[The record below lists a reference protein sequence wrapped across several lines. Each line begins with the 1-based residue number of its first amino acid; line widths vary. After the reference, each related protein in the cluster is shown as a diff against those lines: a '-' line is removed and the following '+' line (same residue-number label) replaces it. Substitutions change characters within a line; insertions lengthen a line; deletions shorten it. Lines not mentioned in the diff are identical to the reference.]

1 LLDLFPQVPL
11 IELSCPL
18 ITGRC
23 TRRRTRINELEDVMK
38 LEIPYGDGVERIEL
52 ADRHIEQVIIPNA
65 VPSVDEEQTLRSAIF
80 NPLSSPGIEEFL
92 RNRRDILLLVN
103 DATRPT
109 PTDAI
114 MRIVYPLLR
123 GRDFKILIA
132 TGSHRAPTREE
143 YDFIFGALYGEIK
156 DRVHVHDAKKSPC
169 YSLGKTRHG
178 NDLRLNTLVRDA
190 DAIIPIGSIEPHY
203 FAGYTGGR
211 KCLMP
216 GVASY
221 DCITANHKLAISPAA
236 QAMVLKGNPVAEEF
250 DDAEQILEKLNIFA
264 IMTVLDG
271 KHRVYAAAAGD
282 LKESFYSL
290 LPRADEVFVVPIQ
303 RQADIVV
310 TVALEPN
317 DIDLYQ
323 SQKALDNGK
332 TALKDGGIIILVS
345 ACRSG
350 VGSQAF
356 MDLLSSEPTCKAVID
371 KLDREYK
378 LGYHKAGK
386 MAEIGV
392 KARMW
397 AVTPL
402 DRTLMSKAHMRPFGS
417 VSEALREALKEKGPS
432 ARVTFI
438 MDGGMTIPRLSIS

>member
-1 LLDLFPQVPL
+1 
-11 IELSCPL
+11 
-18 ITGRC
+18 
-23 TRRRTRINELEDVMK
+23 MK
-38 LEIPYGDGVERIEL
+38 IEIPYGDGIERVEL
-52 ADRHIEQVIIPNA
+52 ADRNVEQVIVPNA
-65 VPSVDEEQTLRSAIF
+65 VTSTDGTDVLKKAIF
-80 NPLSSPGIEEFL
+80 CPLKSPSLDVFL
-92 RNRRDILLLVN
+92 EGRKNILLIVN

-109 PTDAI
+109 PTGRVMELI
-114 MRIVYPLLR
+114 YPALKER
-123 GRDFKILIA
+123 PFTILIA
-132 TGSHRAPTREE
+132 TGSHRPPTEEE
-143 YDFIFGALYGEIK
+143 YDFIFGDLYGELK
-156 DRVHVHDAKKSPC
+156 DRIHVHDAKKSDC

-178 NDLRLNTLVRDA
+178 NDLMLNRLVGQA

-211 KCLMP
+211 KAFMP

-221 DCITANHKLAISPAA
+221 DCITANHRLAISQAA
-236 QAMVLKGNPVAEEF
+236 QAMVLKGNPVAEEL
-250 DDAEQILEKLNIFA
+250 DDAEKLLESLPIFA

-271 KHRVYAAAAGD
+271 EHGVYAAAAGD

-290 LPRADEVFVVPIQ
+290 LSKADEVFVVPINKK
-303 RQADIVV
+303 ADIVV

-350 VGSQAF
+350 IGSQAF
-356 MDLLSSEPTCKAVID
+356 LDLLSSEKTCQAVID

-392 KARMW
+392 KAQMW

-402 DRTLMSKAHMRPFGS
+402 DRNLVEKAHMRPFDR
-417 VSEALREALKEKGPS
+417 VSDALTEALKEQGSDAK
-432 ARVTFI
+432 VIVI
-438 MDGGMTIPRLSIS
+438 MDGGITIPRFVG

>member
-1 LLDLFPQVPL
+1 
-11 IELSCPL
+11 
-18 ITGRC
+18 
-23 TRRRTRINELEDVMK
+23 MK
-38 LEIPYGDGVERIEL
+38 LEIPYGDTTETIEL
-52 ADRHIEQVIIPNA
+52 ADGNVEQVIIPNA
-65 VPSVDEEQTLRSAIF
+65 VQTADEAATLRAAIF
-80 NPLSSPGIEEFL
+80 NPLKSPGIEDFL
-92 RNRRDILLLVN
+92 KGRNNILLLVN

-109 PTDAI
+109 PTGAI
-114 MRIVYPLLR
+114 MEFLYPLLR
-123 GRDFKILIA
+123 DKSFKILIA
-132 TGSHRAPTREE
+132 TGSHRAPTEEE
-143 YDFIFGALYGEIK
+143 YDFIFGKLCGALK
-156 DRVHVHDAKKSPC
+156 DRVFVHDAKKSPC

-178 NDLRLNTLVRDA
+178 NDLMLNALVREA

-211 KCLMP
+211 KCFMP

-221 DCITANHKLAISPAA
+221 DCITANHKLAISQAA

-250 DDAEQILEKLNIFA
+250 DDAQQILEKLNIFS

-271 KHRVYAAAAGD
+271 EHRVYAAAAGD

-290 LPRADEVFVVPIQ
+290 LPRADEVFVVPIK

-310 TVALEPN
+310 TIALEPN

-356 MDLLSSEPTCKAVID
+356 MELLSSEPTCKAVID

-392 KARMW
+392 KAQMW

-402 DRTLMSKAHMRPFGS
+402 DANLISKAHMRPFGS
-417 VSEALREALKEKGPS
+417 VTEALKAALEEKGP
-432 ARVTFI
+432 AAKVTFI
-438 MDGGMTIPRLSIS
+438 MDGGMTIPRLTVS

>member
-1 LLDLFPQVPL
+1 M
-11 IELSCPL
+11 
-18 ITGRC
+18 R
-23 TRRRTRINELEDVMK
+23 
-38 LEIPYGDGVERIEL
+38 LEIPYGNTSEAIEL
-52 ADRHIEQVIIPNA
+52 SDGHVEQVIIPNTVETA
-65 VPSVDEEQTLRSAIF
+65 DELQTLRDAIF
-80 NPLSSPGIEEFL
+80 NPLKSPGLEEFL
-92 RNRRDILLLVN
+92 KGRRNILLLVN

-109 PTDAI
+109 PTGAV
-114 MRIVYPLLR
+114 MEIVYPLLR
-123 GRDFKILIA
+123 DKPFTILIA
-132 TGSHRAPTREE
+132 TGSHRAPTEEE
-143 YDFIFGALYGEIK
+143 YDFIFGNLKGELRG
-156 DRVHVHDAKKSPC
+156 RVQVHDAKKSPC
-169 YSLGKTRHG
+169 YSLGRTRHG
-178 NDLRLNTLVRDA
+178 NELMLNTLVREA

-211 KCLMP
+211 KCFMP

-221 DCITANHKLAISPAA
+221 DCITANHKLAISQAA
-236 QAMVLKGNPVAEEF
+236 QAMVLEGNPVAEEL
-250 DDAEQILEKLNIFA
+250 DDAEKILEKLNIFS

-271 KHRVYAAAAGD
+271 EHRVYAAAAGD
-282 LKESFYSL
+282 LKASFYSL
-290 LPRADEVFVVPIQ
+290 LPRADEVFVVPIK

-386 MAEIGV
+386 MAEIG
-392 KARMW
+392 ARAQMW

-402 DRTLMSKAHMRPFGS
+402 DKSLISKAHMRPFGS
-417 VSEALREALKEKGPS
+417 VSEAMQAALEEKGP
-432 ARVTFI
+432 AAKVTFI
-438 MDGGMTIPRLSIS
+438 MDGGMTMPRLTVS

>member
-1 LLDLFPQVPL
+1 V
-11 IELSCPL
+11 
-18 ITGRC
+18 
-23 TRRRTRINELEDVMK
+23 EDDMR
-38 LEIPYGDGVERIEL
+38 LEIPYGNTSEAIEL
-52 ADRHIEQVIIPNA
+52 SDGHVEQVIIPNTVETA
-65 VPSVDEEQTLRSAIF
+65 DELQTLRDAIF
-80 NPLSSPGIEEFL
+80 NPLKSPGLEEFL
-92 RNRRDILLLVN
+92 KGRRNILLLVN

-109 PTDAI
+109 PTGAV
-114 MRIVYPLLR
+114 MEIVYPLLR
-123 GRDFKILIA
+123 DKPFTILIA
-132 TGSHRAPTREE
+132 TGSHRAPTEEE
-143 YDFIFGALYGEIK
+143 YDFIFGNLKGELRG
-156 DRVHVHDAKKSPC
+156 RVQVHDAKKSPC
-169 YSLGKTRHG
+169 YSLGRTRHG
-178 NDLRLNTLVRDA
+178 NELMLNTLVREA

-211 KCLMP
+211 KCFMP

-221 DCITANHKLAISPAA
+221 DCITANHKLAISQAA
-236 QAMVLKGNPVAEEF
+236 QAMVLEGNPVAEEL
-250 DDAEQILEKLNIFA
+250 DDAQALLEKLNIFS

-271 KHRVYAAAAGD
+271 EHRVYAAAAGD
-282 LKESFYSL
+282 LKASFYSL
-290 LPRADEVFVVPIQ
+290 LPRADEVFVVPIR

-386 MAEIGV
+386 MAEIG
-392 KARMW
+392 ARAQMW

-402 DRTLMSKAHMRPFGS
+402 DKSLISKAHMRPFGS
-417 VSEALREALKEKGPS
+417 VSEAMQAALEEKGP
-432 ARVTFI
+432 AAKVTFI
-438 MDGGMTIPRLSIS
+438 MDGGMTIPRLTVS

>member
-1 LLDLFPQVPL
+1 
-11 IELSCPL
+11 
-18 ITGRC
+18 
-23 TRRRTRINELEDVMK
+23 MK
-38 LEIPYGDGVERIEL
+38 IEIPYGNGMDPVEL
-52 ADRHIEQVIIPNA
+52 AEKNIEQVIVPNA
-65 VPSVDEEQTLRSAIF
+65 VQSADEMETLRAAIF
-80 NPLSSPGIEEFL
+80 RPMKSPGLDVFL
-92 RNRRDILLLVN
+92 RDRKDILLVVN

-109 PTDAI
+109 PTGRI
-114 MRIVYPLLR
+114 MEIIHPLLK
-123 GRDFKILIA
+123 GKNFKIIIA
-132 TGSHRAPTREE
+132 TGSHRAPTEEE
-143 YDFIFGALYGEIK
+143 YGFIFGKLYGELK
-156 DRVHVHDAKKSPC
+156 ERVFVHDAKKSEC
-169 YSLGKTRHG
+169 FSLGKTRHG
-178 NDLRLNTLVRDA
+178 NDMMLNVLVRQA

-211 KCLMP
+211 KSFMP

-221 DCITANHKLAISPAA
+221 DCITANHRLAISRAA

-250 DDAEQILEKLNIFA
+250 DDAQKLLEKLNVFA

-271 KHRVYAAAAGD
+271 EHRVYAAAAGD

-290 LPRADEVFVVPIQ
+290 LPKADEVFVVPI
-303 RQADIVV
+303 RRLADIVV

-350 VGSQAF
+350 IGSQAF
-356 MDLLSSEPTCKAVID
+356 MDLLSSEKSCQAVID

-386 MAEIGV
+386 MAEIGA
-392 KARMW
+392 KAQMW

-402 DRTLMSKAHMRPFGS
+402 DKNLISKAHMRPFDR
-417 VSEALREALKEKGPS
+417 VSEAVAEALREKGPD

-438 MDGGMTIPRLSIS
+438 MDGGLTIPRLAAT

>member
-1 LLDLFPQVPL
+1 M
-11 IELSCPL
+11 
-18 ITGRC
+18 R
-23 TRRRTRINELEDVMK
+23 
-38 LEIPYGDGVERIEL
+38 LEIPYGNTSEAIEL
-52 ADRHIEQVIIPNA
+52 SDGHVEQVIIPNTVETA
-65 VPSVDEEQTLRSAIF
+65 DELQTLRDAIF
-80 NPLSSPGIEEFL
+80 NPLKSPGLEEFL
-92 RNRRDILLLVN
+92 KGRRNILLLVN

-109 PTDAI
+109 PTGAV
-114 MRIVYPLLR
+114 MEIVYPLLR
-123 GRDFKILIA
+123 DKPFTILIA
-132 TGSHRAPTREE
+132 TGSHRAPTEEE
-143 YDFIFGALYGEIK
+143 YDFIFGNLKGELRG
-156 DRVHVHDAKKSPC
+156 RVQVHDAKKSPC
-169 YSLGKTRHG
+169 YSLGRTRHG
-178 NDLRLNTLVRDA
+178 NELMLNTLVREA

-211 KCLMP
+211 KCFMP

-221 DCITANHKLAISPAA
+221 DCITANHKLAISQAA
-236 QAMVLKGNPVAEEF
+236 QAMVLEGNPVAEEL
-250 DDAEQILEKLNIFA
+250 DDAQALLEKLNIFS

-271 KHRVYAAAAGD
+271 EHRVYAAAAGD
-282 LKESFYSL
+282 LKASFYSL
-290 LPRADEVFVVPIQ
+290 LPRADEVFVVPIR

-386 MAEIGV
+386 MAEIG
-392 KARMW
+392 ARAQMW

-402 DRTLMSKAHMRPFGS
+402 DKSLISKAHMRPFGS
-417 VSEALREALKEKGPS
+417 VSEAMQAALEEKGP
-432 ARVTFI
+432 AAKVTFI
-438 MDGGMTIPRLSIS
+438 MDGGMTIPRLTVS

>member
-1 LLDLFPQVPL
+1 
-11 IELSCPL
+11 
-18 ITGRC
+18 
-23 TRRRTRINELEDVMK
+23 
-38 LEIPYGDGVERIEL
+38 
-52 ADRHIEQVIIPNA
+52 
-65 VPSVDEEQTLRSAIF
+65 
-80 NPLSSPGIEEFL
+80 
-92 RNRRDILLLVN
+92 
-103 DATRPT
+103 
-109 PTDAI
+109 

-250 DDAEQILEKLNIFA
+250 DDAEQILEKLNVFA

-271 KHRVYAAAAGD
+271 EHRVYAAAAGD

-290 LPRADEVFVVPIQ
+290 LPRADEVFVVPIK
-303 RQADIVV
+303 RKADIVV
-310 TVALEPN
+310 TLALRPCLAVYASRLCGVTLRAYWQRAYSRPLLIGLLLSVACWLLTVALPSSS
-317 DIDLYQ
+317 LAGLAA
-323 SQKALDNGK
+323 SAVLAGVAWAALVWAVGLS
-332 TALKDGGIIILVS
+332 AGERRLVS
-345 ACRSG
+345 ARLFKHLR
-350 VGSQAF
+350 V
-356 MDLLSSEPTCKAVID
+356 
-371 KLDREYK
+371 
-378 LGYHKAGK
+378 AG
-386 MAEIGV
+386 
-392 KARMW
+392 
-397 AVTPL
+397 
-402 DRTLMSKAHMRPFGS
+402 
-417 VSEALREALKEKGPS
+417 
-432 ARVTFI
+432 
-438 MDGGMTIPRLSIS
+438 

>member
-1 LLDLFPQVPL
+1 
-11 IELSCPL
+11 
-18 ITGRC
+18 
-23 TRRRTRINELEDVMK
+23 MK
-38 LEIPYGDGVERIEL
+38 IEIPYGNGMDTVAVAEKN
-52 ADRHIEQVIIPNA
+52 IEQIILPN
-65 VPSVDEEQTLRSAIF
+65 SVESADEMETLRDAILR
-80 NPLSSPGIEEFL
+80 PMGSPGLDAFL
-92 RNRRDILLLVN
+92 KDRKNILLVVN

-109 PTDAI
+109 PTGRVMEI
-114 MRIVYPLLR
+114 IHPLLK
-123 GRDFKILIA
+123 GRNFKIIIA
-132 TGSHRAPTREE
+132 TGSHRAPTEEE
-143 YDFIFGALYGEIK
+143 YDFIFGKLYGEMK
-156 DRVHVHDAKKSPC
+156 DRIHVHDAKKSEC
-169 YSLGKTRHG
+169 FSLGRTRHG
-178 NDLRLNTLVRDA
+178 NEMMLNVLVRDA

-211 KCLMP
+211 KSFMP

-221 DCITANHKLAISPAA
+221 DCITANHRLAISQAA

-250 DDAEQILEKLNIFA
+250 DDAQKLLEKLNIFA

-271 KHRVYAAAAGD
+271 EHRVYAAAAGD

-290 LPRADEVFVVPIQ
+290 LPKADEVFVVPI
-303 RQADIVV
+303 RRLADIVV

-350 VGSQAF
+350 IGSQAF
-356 MDLLSSEPTCKAVID
+356 MDLLSSEKSCQAVID

-386 MAEIGV
+386 MAEIGA
-392 KARMW
+392 KAQMW

-402 DRTLMSKAHMRPFGS
+402 DKNMIRKAHMRPFDS
-417 VSEALREALKEKGPS
+417 VSEAVAEALREKGPD
-432 ARVTFI
+432 AKVTFI
-438 MDGGMTIPRLSIS
+438 MDGGLTIPRLAAS

>member
-1 LLDLFPQVPL
+1 M
-11 IELSCPL
+11 
-18 ITGRC
+18 R
-23 TRRRTRINELEDVMK
+23 
-38 LEIPYGDGVERIEL
+38 LEIPYGNTSETIEL
-52 ADRHIEQVIIPNA
+52 SDGHVEQVIIPNTVQTA
-65 VPSVDEEQTLRSAIF
+65 DELQTLRSAIS
-80 NPLSSPGIEEFL
+80 NPLKSPGLEEFL
-92 RNRRDILLLVN
+92 RDRRNILLLVN

-109 PTDAI
+109 PTGAV
-114 MRIVYPLLR
+114 MEIVYPLLR
-123 GRDFKILIA
+123 DKRFTILIA
-132 TGSHRAPTREE
+132 TGSHRAPTEEE
-143 YDFIFGALYGEIK
+143 YDFIFGNLKEELRG
-156 DRVHVHDAKKSPC
+156 RVQVHDARKSPC
-169 YSLGKTRHG
+169 YCLGRTRHG
-178 NDLRLNTLVRDA
+178 NDLMLNTLVREA

-211 KCLMP
+211 KCFMP

-221 DCITANHKLAISPAA
+221 DCITANHKLAISQAA
-236 QAMVLKGNPVAEEF
+236 QAMVLEGNPVAEEL
-250 DDAEQILEKLNIFA
+250 DDAEKILEKLNVFS

-271 KHRVYAAAAGD
+271 EHRVYAAAAGD

-290 LPRADEVFVVPIQ
+290 LPRADEVFVVPIR

-350 VGSQAF
+350 IGSQAF
-356 MDLLSSEPTCKAVID
+356 LDLLSSEPTCKAVID
-371 KLDREYK
+371 KLDREYR

-386 MAEIGV
+386 MAEIG
-392 KARMW
+392 ARAQMW

-402 DRTLMSKAHMRPFGS
+402 DKSLIRKAHMRPFGS
-417 VSEALREALKEKGPS
+417 VSEALQAALEEKGP
-432 ARVTFI
+432 AAKVTFI
-438 MDGGMTIPRLSIS
+438 MDGGMTIPRLTVS

>member
-1 LLDLFPQVPL
+1 
-11 IELSCPL
+11 
-18 ITGRC
+18 
-23 TRRRTRINELEDVMK
+23 MK
-38 LEIPYGDGVERIEL
+38 LEIPYGDTTETIEL
-52 ADRHIEQVIIPNA
+52 ADGNVEQVIIPNA
-65 VPSVDEEQTLRSAIF
+65 VDTADEAETLRAAIF
-80 NPLSSPGIEEFL
+80 NPLNSSGIEDFL
-92 RNRRDILLLVN
+92 KGRENILLLVN

-109 PTDAI
+109 PTVAI
-114 MRIVYPLLR
+114 MEILCPLLR
-123 GRDFKILIA
+123 GKSFKILIA
-132 TGSHRAPTREE
+132 TGSHRAPTEEE
-143 YDFIFGALYGEIK
+143 YDFIFGKLYGELK

-178 NDLRLNTLVRDA
+178 NDLMLNTLVREA

-211 KCLMP
+211 KCFMP

-250 DDAEQILEKLNIFA
+250 DDAEQILEKLNVFA

-271 KHRVYAAAAGD
+271 EHRVYAAAAGD
-282 LKESFYSL
+282 LRESFYSL
-290 LPRADEVFVVPIQ
+290 LPRADEVFVVPIR

-332 TALKDGGIIILVS
+332 TALQDGGIIILVS

-350 VGSQAF
+350 IGSQAF
-356 MDLLSSEPTCKAVID
+356 LDLLSSEPTCKAVIE

-386 MAEIGV
+386 MAEIGA

-402 DRTLMSKAHMRPFGS
+402 DANLIGKAHMRPFTS
-417 VSEALREALKEKGPS
+417 VSEALKAALEEKGPA

-438 MDGGMTIPRLSIS
+438 MDGGMTIPRLTVS

>member
-1 LLDLFPQVPL
+1 
-11 IELSCPL
+11 
-18 ITGRC
+18 
-23 TRRRTRINELEDVMK
+23 MK
-38 LEIPYGDGVERIEL
+38 LDIPYGNTIDTVEL
-52 ADRHIEQVIIPNA
+52 PDSNVEQVILPN
-65 VPSVDEEQTLRSAIF
+65 SVQSSDEMATLREAIF
-80 NPLSSPGIEEFL
+80 HPLASPKLDAFL
-92 RNRRDILLLVN
+92 ANRANILLIVN

-109 PTDAI
+109 PTGKVI
-114 MRIVYPLLR
+114 EVIYPLLKNKN
-123 GRDFKILIA
+123 FKIIIA
-132 TGSHRAPTREE
+132 TGSHRAPTEEE
-143 YDFIFGALYGEIK
+143 YDFIFGKLYPELKG
-156 DRVHVHDAKKSPC
+156 RVYVHDARKSEC
-169 YSLGKTRHG
+169 FSLGKTRHG
-178 NDLRLNTLVRDA
+178 NDIMLNTLVRDA

-211 KCLMP
+211 KCFMP

-221 DCITANHKLAISPAA
+221 DCITANHKLAISREA

-250 DDAEQILEKLNIFA
+250 DDAQKLLEKLNIFA

-271 KHRVYAAAAGD
+271 EHRVYAAAAGN
-282 LKESFYSL
+282 LQESFYSL
-290 LPRADEVFVVPIQ
+290 LPKADEVFVVPI
-303 RQADIVV
+303 RQLADIVV

-356 MDLLSSEPTCKAVID
+356 LDLLSSETTCKAVVD

-392 KARMW
+392 KAQMW

-402 DRTLMSKAHMRPFGS
+402 DKSIIGKAHMRPFNS
-417 VSEALREALKEKGPS
+417 VSEALQEALREKGPG
-432 ARVTFI
+432 AKVIFI
-438 MDGGMTIPRLSIS
+438 MDGGMTIPRLASV

>member
-1 LLDLFPQVPL
+1 
-11 IELSCPL
+11 
-18 ITGRC
+18 
-23 TRRRTRINELEDVMK
+23 MK
-38 LEIPYGDGVERIEL
+38 IEIPYGNGIDTVEVAEKN
-52 ADRHIEQVIIPNA
+52 IEQIILPNA
-65 VPSVDEEQTLRSAIF
+65 VQSADEMETIRGAIF
-80 NPLSSPGIEEFL
+80 KPLGTPGLQEFL
-92 RNRRDILLLVN
+92 KGRKNILLIVN

-109 PTDAI
+109 PTERVLEI
-114 MRIVYPLLR
+114 IYPELK
-123 GRDFKILIA
+123 GRNFKILIA
-132 TGSHRAPTREE
+132 TGSHRAPTQEE
-143 YDFIFGALYGEIK
+143 YDFIFGMRHSELK
-156 DRVHVHDAKKSPC
+156 DRIHVHDAKKSEC

-178 NDLRLNTLVRDA
+178 NALMLNTLVREA

-211 KCLMP
+211 KSFMP

-221 DCITANHKLAISPAA
+221 DCITANHRLAISRAA

-250 DDAEQILEKLNIFA
+250 DDAQKILEKLNIFA

-271 KHRVYAAAAGD
+271 EHRVYAAAAGD

-290 LPRADEVFVVPIQ
+290 LAKADEVFVVPIKKL
-303 RQADIVV
+303 ADIVV

-350 VGSQAF
+350 IGSQAF
-356 MDLLSSEPTCKAVID
+356 MDLLCSETSCKAVIE

-392 KARMW
+392 KAQMW

-402 DRTLMSKAHMRPFGS
+402 DKNLIRKAHMRPFDS
-417 VSEALREALKEKGPS
+417 VSAAVAEALREKGPD
-432 ARVTFI
+432 AKVTFI
-438 MDGGMTIPRLSIS
+438 MDGGLTIPRLAAT

>member
-1 LLDLFPQVPL
+1 
-11 IELSCPL
+11 
-18 ITGRC
+18 
-23 TRRRTRINELEDVMK
+23 MK
-38 LEIPYGDGVERIEL
+38 LEIPYGDTIESIEL
-52 ADRHIEQVIIPNA
+52 ADGNIEQVIIPNTVQTA
-65 VPSVDEEQTLRSAIF
+65 DEAKTLKSAIS
-80 NPLSSPGIEEFL
+80 NPLESPGLEEFL
-92 RNRRDILLLVN
+92 EGRKNILILVN

-109 PTDAI
+109 PTGAVMGI
-114 MRIVYPLLR
+114 LHPLLR
-123 GRDFKILIA
+123 DKNFKILIA
-132 TGSHRAPTREE
+132 TGSHRAPTDEE
-143 YDFIFGALYGEIK
+143 YDFIFGKLYGEVK

-169 YSLGKTRHG
+169 YSLGKTLHG
-178 NDLRLNTLVRDA
+178 NDLMLNTLVREA

-211 KCLMP
+211 KCFMP

-236 QAMVLKGNPVAEEF
+236 QAMVLKGNPVAEEL
-250 DDAEQILEKLNIFA
+250 DDAEHILARLNVFA

-271 KHRVYAAAAGD
+271 EHRIYAAAAGG
-282 LKESFYSL
+282 LKASFYSL
-290 LPRADEVFVVPIQ
+290 LPRADEVFVVPIK

-310 TVALEPN
+310 TIALEPN

-332 TALKDGGIIILVS
+332 TALKDGGVIILVS

-356 MDLLSSEPTCKAVID
+356 LDLLSSEPTCKAVID

-392 KARMW
+392 KAQMW

-402 DRTLMSKAHMRPFGS
+402 DKNLIRKAHMRPFES
-417 VSEALREALKEKGPS
+417 VSEALKAALEEKGP
-432 ARVTFI
+432 AATVTFI
-438 MDGGMTIPRLSIS
+438 MDGGMTIPRLMPS

>member
-1 LLDLFPQVPL
+1 M
-11 IELSCPL
+11 
-18 ITGRC
+18 R
-23 TRRRTRINELEDVMK
+23 
-38 LEIPYGDGVERIEL
+38 LEIPYGNTSETIEL
-52 ADRHIEQVIIPNA
+52 SDGHVEQVIIPNTVQTA
-65 VPSVDEEQTLRSAIF
+65 DELQTLRSAIS
-80 NPLSSPGIEEFL
+80 NPLKSPGLEEFL
-92 RNRRDILLLVN
+92 RDRRNILLLVN

-109 PTDAI
+109 PTGAV
-114 MRIVYPLLR
+114 MEIVYPLLR
-123 GRDFKILIA
+123 DKRFTILIA
-132 TGSHRAPTREE
+132 TGSHRAPTEEE
-143 YDFIFGALYGEIK
+143 YDFIFGNLKGELRG
-156 DRVHVHDAKKSPC
+156 RVQVHDARKSPC
-169 YSLGKTRHG
+169 YCLGRTRHG
-178 NDLRLNTLVRDA
+178 NDLMLNTLVREA

-211 KCLMP
+211 KCFMP

-221 DCITANHKLAISPAA
+221 DCITANHKLAISQAA
-236 QAMVLKGNPVAEEF
+236 QAMVLEGNPVAEEL
-250 DDAEQILEKLNIFA
+250 DDAEKILEKLNVFS

-271 KHRVYAAAAGD
+271 EHRVYAAAAGD

-290 LPRADEVFVVPIQ
+290 LPRADEVFVVPIR

-350 VGSQAF
+350 IGSQAF
-356 MDLLSSEPTCKAVID
+356 LDLLSSEPTCKAVID
-371 KLDREYK
+371 KLDREYR

-386 MAEIGV
+386 MAEIG
-392 KARMW
+392 ARAQMW

-402 DRTLMSKAHMRPFGS
+402 DKSLIRKAHMRPFGS
-417 VSEALREALKEKGPS
+417 VSEALQAALEEKGP
-432 ARVTFI
+432 AAKVTFI
-438 MDGGMTIPRLSIS
+438 MDGGMTIPRLTVS

>member
-1 LLDLFPQVPL
+1 
-11 IELSCPL
+11 
-18 ITGRC
+18 
-23 TRRRTRINELEDVMK
+23 MK
-38 LEIPYGDGVERIEL
+38 LEIPYGDTTETIEL
-52 ADRHIEQVIIPNA
+52 TDENVEQVIIPNA
-65 VPSVDEEQTLRSAIF
+65 VQTADEAETLRAAIF
-80 NPLSSPGIEEFL
+80 NPIKSPGIEDFL
-92 RNRRDILLLVN
+92 KGRKGVLLLVN

-109 PTDAI
+109 PTAAVMEI
-114 MRIVYPLLR
+114 LYPLLR
-123 GRDFKILIA
+123 ENNFKILIA
-132 TGSHRAPTREE
+132 TGSHRAPTEEE
-143 YDFIFGALYGEIK
+143 YDFIFGKLYGELK
-156 DRVHVHDAKKSPC
+156 ERVHVHDAKKSPC
-169 YSLGKTRHG
+169 YSMGKTRHG
-178 NDLRLNTLVRDA
+178 NDLMLNTLVREA

-211 KCLMP
+211 KCFMP

-221 DCITANHKLAISPAA
+221 DCITANHRLAISPAA

-250 DDAEQILEKLNIFA
+250 DDAEQILESLNIFA

-271 KHRVYAAAAGD
+271 EHRVYAAAGGD

-290 LPRADEVFVVPIQ
+290 LPRADEVFVVSI
-303 RQADIVV
+303 RKQADIVV

-350 VGSQAF
+350 VGSLAF
-356 MDLLSSEPTCKAVID
+356 LDLLSSEPTCKAVIE

-392 KARMW
+392 KAQMW

-402 DRTLMSKAHMRPFGS
+402 DENLISKAHMRPFGS
-417 VSEALREALKEKGPS
+417 VSEALKAAIREKGP
-432 ARVTFI
+432 AAKVTFI
-438 MDGGMTIPRLSIS
+438 MDGGMTIPRLSVT

>member
-1 LLDLFPQVPL
+1 
-11 IELSCPL
+11 
-18 ITGRC
+18 
-23 TRRRTRINELEDVMK
+23 MK
-38 LEIPYGDGVERIEL
+38 LEIPYGDATETIEL
-52 ADRHIEQVIIPNA
+52 ADGNVEQVIIPNA
-65 VPSVDEEQTLRSAIF
+65 VDTADEAETLRAAIF
-80 NPLSSPGIEEFL
+80 NPLNSSGIEDFL
-92 RNRRDILLLVN
+92 KGRENILLLVN

-109 PTDAI
+109 PTVAI
-114 MRIVYPLLR
+114 MEILCPLLR
-123 GRDFKILIA
+123 GKSFKILIA
-132 TGSHRAPTREE
+132 TGSHRAPTEEE
-143 YDFIFGALYGEIK
+143 YDFIFGKLYGELK

-178 NDLRLNTLVRDA
+178 NDLMLNTLVREA

-211 KCLMP
+211 KCFMP

-250 DDAEQILEKLNIFA
+250 DDAEQILEKLNVFA

-271 KHRVYAAAAGD
+271 EHRVYAAAAGD
-282 LKESFYSL
+282 LRESFYSL
-290 LPRADEVFVVPIQ
+290 LPRADEVFVVPIR

-332 TALKDGGIIILVS
+332 TALKDGGVIILVS

-350 VGSQAF
+350 IGSQAF
-356 MDLLSSEPTCKAVID
+356 LDLLSSEPTCKAVIE

-386 MAEIGV
+386 MAEIGA

-402 DRTLMSKAHMRPFGS
+402 DATLIGKAHMRPFTS
-417 VSEALREALKEKGPS
+417 VSEALKAALAEKGP
-432 ARVTFI
+432 AAKVTFI
-438 MDGGMTIPRLSIS
+438 MDGGMTIPRLEGS